1 LDDNNA
7 FFNLNLS
14 LHVAARVKRENL
26 FSMLNFR
33 RRTPENSYN
42 SESNDVIS
50 DNNNNDKG
58 NNNSKVVMSRRQH
71 SASSLP
77 RFVVHISR
85 RKNKLQQL
93 IIILIS
99 STTCLLVLY
108 PPVRLNL
115 FILLCR
121 SITLYLQNCCNSESE
136 AVALWRGTI
145 LKEKIPSL
153 DTSSKIDLVV
163 SHCDIS
169 IDWIFEW
176 ADTLE
181 FRNITI
187 FSKCDKA
194 VNGAPP
200 NSRIIRIDNAGRCD
214 HTYAYYMANYYHES
228 SSNSD
233 YVLFLKDNNNEHRNH
248 YSRHKK
254 LNEMITL
261 SNEFGFACH
270 EETNWVWSDIKS
282 SRDWLG
288 GGLLHPITQISYY
301 HDWNQLQKF
310 KVEEYSRLGRDDNS
324 QFISQYGNNLGD
336 YAKEMMIEPS
346 SETTSSSSSSSTTR
360 IIVPVCYGGNFL
372 FRKKDNLN
380 RSRDFWERIESSL
393 SRGNNIAEGHLM
405 ER

>member
-1 LDDNNA
+1 
-7 FFNLNLS
+7 
-14 LHVAARVKRENL
+14 
-26 FSMLNFR
+26 MLNFR

-42 SESNDVIS
+42 SESNEVCG
-50 DNNNNDKG
+50 DNNNDNDNDNDNKG
-58 NNNSKVVMSRRQH
+58 NNNSKGVVVRREC
-71 SASSLP
+71 ASSLP

-85 RKNKLQQL
+85 KNKLQRL
-93 IIILIS
+93 IIILITS
-99 STTCLLVLY
+99 STCLLVLY
-108 PPVRLNL
+108 PPVRLRFFNL
-115 FILLCR
+115 FCR
-121 SITLYLQNCCNSESE
+121 SITLYLQNCCNSEE
-136 AVALWRGTI
+136 EVALWRGTI
-145 LKEKIPSL
+145 LKEKIPPLEISL
-153 DTSSKIDLVV
+153 KIDLVV
-163 SHCDIS
+163 SHCDLS

-176 ADTLE
+176 AAPLE

-187 FSKCDKA
+187 FSKCDIA
-194 VNGAPP
+194 VIGAPA
-200 NSRIIRIDNAGRCD
+200 NSKIIRIGNVGRCD

-248 YSRHKK
+248 YTRHKK

-270 EETNWVWSDIKS
+270 EEINWVFPDIKRS
-282 SRDWLG
+282 TRDWWL

-310 KVEEYSRLGRDDNS
+310 KVKEYSRLGRDDNS

-336 YAKEMMIEPS
+336 YAKKMLIEPS
-346 SETTSSSSSSSTTR
+346 SETTSSSSSSETTR

-372 FRKKDNLN
+372 FRRKDNLS

-393 SRGNNIAEGHLM
+393 SRGNNIAEGHFM

>member
-1 LDDNNA
+1 
-7 FFNLNLS
+7 
-14 LHVAARVKRENL
+14 
-26 FSMLNFR
+26 MLNFR
-33 RRTPENSYN
+33 RRTPENSYSENNEVGGDN
-42 SESNDVIS
+42 SN
-50 DNNNNDKG
+50 NNNNDNGSDNKG
-58 NNNSKVVMSRRQH
+58 NNSSKVVIDVVRRQC
-71 SASSLP
+71 ASSLP

-85 RKNKLQQL
+85 KNKLQRL
-93 IIILIS
+93 IIILITS
-99 STTCLLVLY
+99 STCLLVLY
-108 PPVRLNL
+108 PPIRLKC

-121 SITLYLQNCCNSESE
+121 SITLYLQNCCNSEE
-136 AVALWRGTI
+136 ENVALWRGTK
-145 LKEKIPSL
+145 LKEKIPPLDISL
-153 DTSSKIDLVV
+153 KIDLVV

-176 ADTLE
+176 AAPLIE
-181 FRNITI
+181 FQAITI

-194 VNGAPP
+194 VIGAPA
-200 NSRIIRIDNAGRCD
+200 NSRIVRIGNVGRCD
-214 HTYAYYMANYYHES
+214 HTYAYYMANYYYSHES
-228 SSNSD
+228 SSNNSD

-270 EETNWVWSDIKS
+270 EETNWVWSDRKS
-282 SRDWLG
+282 STSTRDWWLG
-288 GGLLHPITQISYY
+288 GLFHPTTQISYY

-336 YAKEMMIEPS
+336 YAKKMSIEPVP
-346 SETTSSSSSSSTTR
+346 ETTKSSSSSTTPR
-360 IIVPVCYGGNFL
+360 LIVPVCYGGNFL

-393 SRGNNIAEGHLM
+393 SRGNNIAEGHFM